1 MGCMKILLKVA
12 GAIALV
18 TGAQAVILASAIAV
32 PPFQGNTANLF
43 ASQIATDILPEPI
56 FSSETY
62 QPPDNGGPT
71 TSQGSGTR

>member
-1 MGCMKILLKVA
+1 MKTLLKLV

-18 TGAQAVILASAIAV
+18 AGAQAVILPNAV
-32 PPFQGNTANLF
+32 ADTSLRATTVL
-43 ASQIATDILPEPI
+43 ASQTFATDLLPKPV

>member
-1 MGCMKILLKVA
+1 MKTLLKLV

-18 TGAQAVILASAIAV
+18 AGAQAVILPNAV
-32 PPFQGNTANLF
+32 ADTSLRVNTATFL
-43 ASQIATDILPEPI
+43 ASQTFATDALPEPV